1 MKHIVLFF
9 LLMPLTILAQSNTLF
24 VQGDVVNIRKEP
36 NAQAEV
42 VAKAKRLERLTV
54 LQKSNQDVIGGI
66 TDFWYQ
72 VKTENGKV
80 GFVFG
85 NFTSLK
91 LEGQKI
97 GVFVL
102 SELYFGDCFHLVLGD
117 IDFGLAYN
125 NYGSVDDLTD
135 DADSE
140 TPKYLGKKFK
150 VTYNDLYTMYYE
162 ACNPDLPGKLIKTE
176 TIVGLQ
182 LVD

>member
-102 SELYFGDCFHLVLGD
+102 SEL
-117 IDFGLAYN
+117 
-125 NYGSVDDLTD
+125 
-135 DADSE
+135 
-140 TPKYLGKKFK
+140 
-150 VTYNDLYTMYYE
+150 
-162 ACNPDLPGKLIKTE
+162 
-176 TIVGLQ
+176 
-182 LVD
+182 

>member
-1 MKHIVLFF
+1 MF
-9 LLMPLTILAQSNTLF
+9 AQSNTLF
-24 VQGDVVNIRKEP
+24 VQGDVVNIRKAP

-91 LEGQKI
+91 MEGQKSE
-97 GVFVL
+97 VL
-102 SELYFGDCFHLVLGD
+102 VLTDMFFGDCLHLAFGD
-117 IDFGLAYN
+117 HSFGLAYN
-125 NYGSVDDLTD
+125 NFGSVDDLID
-135 DADSE
+135 DADSDA
-140 TPKYLGKKFK
+140 PKYVGKRFR

-182 LVD
+182 LVN

>member
-24 VQGDVVNIRKEP
+24 VQGDVVNIRSAP
-36 NAQAEV
+36 NAQGAV

-72 VKTENGKV
+72 VQTENGKT
-80 GFVFG
+80 GYVFG

-91 LEGQKI
+91 LEGQKTAI
-97 GVFVL
+97 LVL
-102 SELYFGDCFHLVLGD
+102 SELYFGDCLHLAFGD
-117 IDFGLAYN
+117 HSFGLAYN

-140 TPKYLGKKFK
+140 TPKYVGKKFR
-150 VTYNDLYTMYYE
+150 VTYNDLFTMYYE
-162 ACNPDLPGKLIKTE
+162 ACNGDLPGKLIKTE
-176 TIVGLQ
+176 TIVNLQ
-182 LVD
+182 LVN